1 MIEPV
6 FFHVDLDAFYAA
18 VETLDHPEYAN
29 EALVIGG
36 KSARSVVA
44 AASYNARR
52 YGIHSAMPMGQALR
66 LCPHLLAVPPR
77 MERYSQESA
86 RVMAIL
92 TRFSPSVQQIS
103 IDEAFLDMSGTTRL
117 FGLPREA
124 GMLLKK
130 TVKEETGLVISV
142 GIGPNRLIAK
152 MASDYDKPD
161 GLCRVSPAKKI
172 AFIDA
177 VGLKKLWGIGKVTH
191 QAIAEAGITTTA
203 QLRSWTE
210 ERLRQRFGNAMGNFL
225 YQVVRGEDP
234 GIFKEESKSR
244 SISTETTF
252 SEDVRSVDVLHSV
265 LLSMSH
271 EVMGRALDERVM
283 ARTVAIK
290 VRYPDFTT
298 YTVQTTPTEAILSAS
313 QVYEHAK
320 TLLAQKW
327 REGMPIRLIGLGLH
341 QLYDGDRPLQE
352 ELFED
357 PHQKERTLEQV
368 ALRLNKSGKHLVKA
382 TSLKEEQRGPNP

>member
-6 FFHVDLDAFYAA
+6 YFHVDLDAFYAA
-18 VETLDHPEYAN
+18 VETLDHPEYAD
-29 EALVIGG
+29 EVLVIGG
-36 KSARSVVA
+36 RSPRSVVA
-44 AASYNARR
+44 AASYKARS

-77 MERYSQESA
+77 MERYSQESR

-92 TRFSPSVQQIS
+92 HRFSPSVQQIS
-103 IDEAFLDMSGTTRL
+103 IDEAFLDMSGTSRL

-124 GMLLKK
+124 GALLKE
-130 TVKEETGLVISV
+130 TVKAETGLVISV
-142 GIGPNRLIAK
+142 GIGSNRLIAK

-161 GLCRVSPAKKI
+161 GLCRVSPSKHL

-177 VGLKKLWGIGKVTH
+177 VGLKKLWGVGKVT
-191 QAIAEAGITTTA
+191 QRAIAEAGIKTTA
-203 QLRSWTE
+203 DLRSWDE
-210 ERLRQRFGNAMGNFL
+210 ERLKRRFGNSMGHFL
-225 YQVVRGEDP
+225 YLAVRGEDP
-234 GIFKEESKSR
+234 GIFSEEAKSR

-252 SEDVRSVDVLHSV
+252 ADDITSEELLHQV

-271 EVMGRALDERVM
+271 EVMFRALDEKVM

-298 YTVQTTPTEAILSAS
+298 YTVQTTPTTPILSAS

-320 TLLAQKW
+320 TLLAQRW
-327 REGMPIRLIGLGLH
+327 RAGIPVRLIGVGLH
-341 QLYDGDRPLQE
+341 QVYDGERPLQE

-357 PHQKERTLEQV
+357 PHEKERKLEQV
-368 ALRLNKSGKHLVKA
+368 VLELQKKGTHVFKA
-382 TSLKEEQRGPNP
+382 TNLKERQ

>member
-18 VETLDHPEYAN
+18 VETLDHPEYAD
-29 EALVIGG
+29 EVLVIGG
-36 KSARSVVA
+36 KSQRSVVA
-44 AASYNARR
+44 AASYKARA

-77 MERYSQESA
+77 MERYSEESR

-92 TRFSPSVQQIS
+92 SRFSPSVQQIS
-103 IDEAFLDMSGTTRL
+103 IDEAFLDMSGTSRL
-117 FGLPREA
+117 FGLPRDA

-142 GIGPNRLIAK
+142 GIGATRLIAK

-161 GLCRVSPAKKI
+161 GLCRVSPSKQI

-177 VGLKKLWGIGKVTH
+177 VGLKKLWGVGKVTQ
-191 QAIAEAGITTTA
+191 QAIADAGIKTTGE
-203 QLRSWTE
+203 LRSWSK
-210 ERLRQRFGNAMGNFL
+210 ERLQHRFGNAMGSFL
-225 YQVVRGEDP
+225 YHAVRGEDP
-234 GIFKEESKSR
+234 GIFPEESRSR

-252 SEDVRSVDVLHSV
+252 NTDVSDEEILHQV

-271 EVMGRALDERVM
+271 EVMARALDEKVM
-283 ARTVAIK
+283 ARTIAIK

-298 YTVQTTPTEAILSAS
+298 YTVQTTPDAPILSAS

-320 TLLAQKW
+320 GLLAQKW
-327 REGMPIRLIGLGLH
+327 RAGMPIRLIGVGLH
-341 QLYDGDRPLQE
+341 QVYDGERPLQG

-357 PHQKERTLEQV
+357 PHEKERTLEQV
-368 ALRLNKSGKHLVKA
+368 ALTLSKSGKHLVKA
-382 TSLKEEQRGPNP
+382 ASLQEKQQG